1 MKRKPN
7 PHPQS
12 PSQARAKSIAFVAR
26 ESITNHNSGCLCD
39 VCVLRRIAYV
49 AGWRACRVAG
59 RKGKR

>member
-12 PSQARAKSIAFVAR
+12 DHQARAKSINYAAR
-26 ESITNHNSGCLCD
+26 VSFGCHRGCLC
-39 VCVLRRIAYV
+39 AYCYAKRMAFV